1 MMAATTE
8 GEGVTSGDE
17 DMKDAIQG
25 PNSDYSNPFVT
36 VLSGGVGGARLARG
50 LAAAVSSPAPT
61 VIGNVGDD
69 DVMYGVHVSPD
80 LDTITYTLAGIEGE
94 HGWGIEHDT
103 FVVVDHL
110 ANLGADTTFRLGD
123 RDLAT
128 CIRRTTDLA
137 AGVPL
142 SVSTDRIRSSL
153 GVAARIL
160 PVTDASLRTEVVI
173 DSGAILSF
181 QEYFVVRG
189 HSDEVTELRYTGA
202 EAASPAPG
210 VLASIREADFVVIAP
225 SNPPLSIWP
234 ILAVPG
240 VREAV
245 RDHPSVVAIS
255 PLFRGKA
262 LKGPADRVMSSLGL
276 PPGNAGVLAAYEGLI
291 SDLVID
297 RGDAGDAADLARGD
311 VSIHVTD
318 TRFIDVDAGKRFG
331 SWLMKEMTP

>member
-25 PNSDYSNPFVT
+25 PNSEYSNPFVT
-36 VLSGGVGGARLARG
+36 ILSGGVGGARLARG
-50 LAAAVSSPAPT
+50 LAAAAPNPSPT

-69 DVMYGVHVSPD
+69 DVIYGVHVSPD
-80 LDTITYTLAGIEGE
+80 LDTITYTLAGIEGG
-94 HGWGIEHDT
+94 HGWGIENDS
-103 FVVVDHL
+103 FIVVDRL

-128 CIRRTTDLA
+128 CLRRTTDLA
-137 AGVPL
+137 AGIPL

-153 GVAARIL
+153 GVTARIL
-160 PVTDASLRTEVVI
+160 PVTDARLQTEVVI
-173 DSGAILSF
+173 DSGAVLSF
-181 QEYFVVRG
+181 QEYFVMRG

-202 EAASPAPG
+202 DTAFPAPG
-210 VLASIREADFVVIAP
+210 VLESIREAAFVVIAP

-255 PLFRGKA
+255 PLFHGKA
-262 LKGPADRVMSSLGL
+262 LKGPADRVMTSLGL
-276 PPGNAGVLAAYEGLI
+276 PPGNAGVAAAYEGLI
-291 SDLVID
+291 SDLIID
-297 RGDAGDAADLARGD
+297 RGDAGDAADLSHSG
-311 VSIHVTD
+311 VSIHVTE
-318 TRFIDVDAGKRFG
+318 TRFIDVDAGERFG
-331 SWLMKEMTP
+331 SWLVEEMTE